1 MSRQASSI
9 RLDEIA
15 SHFSPSFNKNED
27 FAWIFPNGSKKTG
40 KTRASGRAPSEFFI
54 MYFLKAIPKALFP
67 QAPSNFFLF
76 ASQRSQSLLLC
87 LNIKG
92 FTFYAPISLE

>member
-1 MSRQASSI
+1 
-9 RLDEIA
+9 
-15 SHFSPSFNKNED
+15 
-27 FAWIFPNGSKKTG
+27 
-40 KTRASGRAPSEFFI
+40 
-54 MYFLKAIPKALFP
+54 MYFLKATPKALFP

-92 FTFYAPISLE
+92 FAFYCSNFIGALAELIAPNCKEV